1 MKRKLLFILTV
12 LMTASMQAQIP
23 TLVDK
28 KINGDSYLAKSIR
41 IDDETIKRVEDQKTT
56 LKARKDSLMSK
67 IFKNQNLVGEEK
79 VKAEREIKSLDLKIR
94 DFNDEIESL
103 KEFRRLYFKEKYEE
117 AYDNKIK
124 KKEGD
129 IDEIN
134 KKINEFIESGNIDEM
149 DKLHK
154 EVLNINHEIIELKY
168 EQKLREN
175 DDRLLILPSSSK
187 KFGAV
192 FFKKFYYTDGT
203 KTNYLNSLALN
214 YSDSGALA
222 QSEVLADT
230 FGPFRIALGTLVQSN
245 TETPETEE
253 EKEEQQEEDQLENII
268 NGGGNF
274 YIETILPG
282 IIYSNESFAGYLY
295 FNGKFG
301 LGLKGFSDSVDTST
315 FNSAFGVNAY
325 VGGNTAEKKFNFF
338 VNADL
343 NYNIASETVYD
354 NLNLKEKKPFVC
366 GKLVAG
372 MTFYGKFRLSATF
385 NTFGSDDSLRSGKVI
400 VGIQIIPSK

>member
-1 MKRKLLFILTV
+1 MKTRLLFILTV
-12 LMTASMQAQIP
+12 LLTVSMQAQIP

-41 IDDETIKRVEDQKTT
+41 IDDEKIKSVEDQKTN
-56 LKARKDSLMSK
+56 LKKRKDSLENT
-67 IFKNQNLVGEEK
+67 IFKNQNLAGDEK
-79 VKAEREIKSLDLKIR
+79 VKNEREIKSLDLKIR
-94 DFNDEIESL
+94 NYNDEIESL
-103 KEFRRLYFKEKYEE
+103 KEFRRLYFKEEFGKAYENKIAKKDDE
-117 AYDNKIK
+117 IKKIK
-124 KKEGD
+124 KDMEGLVESGD
-129 IDEIN
+129 IDGM
-134 KKINEFIESGNIDEM
+134 SL
-149 DKLHK
+149 LHEK
-154 EVLNINHEIIELKY
+154 VLNINREIIELKY

-175 DDRLLILPSSSK
+175 DDRFLILPSSSK
-187 KFGAV
+187 KFGTV

-214 YSDSGALA
+214 YSNSGALA

-230 FGPFRIALGTLVQSN
+230 FGPVRIALGTLIQSN
-245 TETPETEE
+245 SETPETEE
-253 EKEEQQEEDQLENII
+253 EEEEQQEEDQLENLI

-274 YIETILPG
+274 YLETILPG
-282 IIYSNESFAGYLY
+282 AIYSNESFAGYLY
-295 FNGKFG
+295 FNSKLG

-343 NYNIASETVYD
+343 NYNIASKTVYD
-354 NLNLKEKKPFVC
+354 NLNLKDKKPFVS
-366 GKLVAG
+366 GKLAAG

-385 NTFGSDDSLRSGKVI
+385 NTFGSDESLRSGKVI